1 MNIDQ
6 LPYITAI
13 AEAGNLSAAAKRVGV
28 SQQALSKYLAEL
40 ENEAGLELFFRSKRR
55 YLPTPAGKLYIE
67 TARQI
72 LELRRHT
79 INALA
84 NPDHQQTGTLRLGV
98 SPNRGIAL
106 MAQVY
111 PLFDRRYPQIHL
123 EVTEGYANEL
133 RNQLIQGQLDAVI
146 TGHLGTVPAGC
157 QLISVHSEELVLAV
171 PSFHPLVRHTSGRLE
186 DLPYTELS
194 RFQDSLFIQPRPSSN
209 MHQMVQSLFEAEHF
223 HPQVTVSLPNVQLQ
237 LAMVRSGTHVALL
250 PSYYVKPD
258 PNIAFFRLYNSPKM
272 TMVYMTRTGHTLPEA
287 ERYLVWLMI
296 ASKVR
301 ETDTDI
307 LWSDTLRDICSE
319 FESIDVG
326 GPV

>member
-6 LPYITAI
+6 LPYIIAI
-13 AEAGNLSAAAKRVGV
+13 AETGNLSSAAKRVGV

-40 ENEAGLELFFRSKRR
+40 EAEAGLELFFRSKRR

-84 NPDHQQTGTLRLGV
+84 NPEKRQTATLRLGI
-98 SPNRGIAL
+98 SPNRGIDL
-106 MAQVY
+106 ISQIY
-111 PLFDRRYPQIHL
+111 PVFERRYPQTQL

-133 RNQLIQGQLDAVI
+133 RDRLIQEQLDAVV
-146 TGHLGTVPAGC
+146 TGHLGAVPSGC
-157 QLISVHSEELVLAV
+157 QIISIQSEELVLAV
-171 PSFHPLVRHTSGRLE
+171 PSFHPLVKHATARLE
-186 DLPYTELS
+186 ELPFTELS
-194 RFQDSLFIQPRPSSN
+194 RFRDSLFIQPRPTSN
-209 MHQMVQSLFEAEHF
+209 MHQMVQSLFDAENF
-223 HPQVTVSLPNVQLQ
+223 HPQVTVSLPNIQMQ
-237 LAMVRSGTHVALL
+237 LAMIRSGTHAALL

-272 TMVYMTRTGHTLPEA
+272 TMVYMTRSGHILSET
-287 ERYLVWLMI
+287 ERYLVWLTI
-296 ASKVR
+296 SSRVR
-301 ETDTDI
+301 ETDTGI

-319 FESIDVG
+319 FGSIDVG

>member
-6 LPYITAI
+6 MPYIIAI
-13 AEAGNLSAAAKRVGV
+13 ASAGNLSAAAKQVGV
-28 SQQALSKYLAEL
+28 SQQALSKYLTEL
-40 ENEAGLELFFRSKRR
+40 ESEIGLELFFRSNRR
-55 YLPTPAGKLYIE
+55 YLPTPAGHLYIE
-67 TARQI
+67 AAQHI
-72 LELRRHT
+72 LEFRRHT
-79 INALA
+79 INAVA
-84 NPDHQQTGTLRLGV
+84 NPEKRQAAILRLGI
-98 SPNRGIAL
+98 SPNRGIDL
-106 MAQVY
+106 ISQIY
-111 PLFDRRYPQIHL
+111 PMFERHYPQTQL

-133 RNQLIQGQLDAVI
+133 RDRLVQGQLDAVV
-146 TGHLGTVPAGC
+146 TGHLGAVPSGC
-157 QLISVHSEELVLAV
+157 QIISIQSEELVLAV
-171 PSFHPLVRHTSGRLE
+171 PSFHPLVMHNTARFE
-186 DLPYTELS
+186 ELPFTELN

-209 MHQMVQSLFEAEHF
+209 MHQMVQSLFDAEHF

-272 TMVYMTRTGHTLPEA
+272 TMVYMTRTGHVLPEA
-287 ERYLVWLMI
+287 ERYFVWLMI

-301 ETDTDI
+301 ESDTDI

-319 FESIDVG
+319 FGSINVG